1 MKPIQVE
8 GFGTLELNDS
18 NELSKEQGKIT
29 KAFVDKLPR
38 VQGKGSMRRPYVK
51 IGDRDIALGYHF
63 LNAEELAVFKKY
75 DSEHRGSGGV
85 SSPKAQE
92 LKEQIEWLLKQDFG
106 KMNAEIKKRF
116 EPLMPKDKKLENI
129 ATKVNGLSEEE
140 RKALAKMLGF

>member
-1 MKPIQVE
+1 MKTVQVE
-8 GFGTLELNDS
+8 GFGTLELNNS
-18 NELSKEQGKIT
+18 SELSKEQGKIT

-38 VQGKGSMRRPYVK
+38 VQGKGSKQRPYVK
-51 IGDRDIALGYHF
+51 IGDKDIALGYHF
-63 LNAEELAVFKKY
+63 LNEEELEAFKKY
-75 DSEHRGSGGV
+75 NSEHRGSGNV

-106 KMNAEIKKRF
+106 KMNAEVKKRF
-116 EPLMPKDKKLENI
+116 EPLMPKDKKLENL